1 MAALL
6 AASMAAAAT
15 AGSRQAARQVMAGSS
30 RVAPQLRICS
40 MQAASWRKELPENGH
55 FRGAS

>member
-15 AGSRQAARQVMAGSS
+15 AGSRQAGRWQAAT
-30 RVAPQLRICS
+30 AWPQLRICS